1 MKKTDDELKQV
12 AKDLVDGKIFTDRHC
27 KSLEEL
33 RSSFL
38 IIALMDEHAIKGME
52 ADKINFIY
60 EYYDKA
66 APRSV
71 NGRPIFL
78 SCHCLDE
85 TESKRMFEFY
95 EQMKPVVPA
104 GGQS

>member
-1 MKKTDDELKQV
+1 MKTDDELKQI
-12 AKDLVDGKIFTDRHC
+12 ALDMLHGEIFTDRHC
-27 KSLEEL
+27 HSLEEL

-38 IIALMDEHAIKGME
+38 ILALMEPEAMKKME
-52 ADKINFIY
+52 EDKINFVY

-71 NGRPIFL
+71 NGRPIFF

-95 EQMKPVVPA
+95 EQMKPAVPA
-104 GGQS
+104 GGGA